1 MKRWPALSK
10 GQLGWTGGTALLGW
24 HSVHELETQ
33 MTIDAIRTV
42 PARVA
47 VPRGFGRTDDQI
59 NSPDAAHDLEISHTG
74 IRNRAR
80 LHARRA

>member
-1 MKRWPALSK
+1 
-10 GQLGWTGGTALLGW
+10 
-24 HSVHELETQ
+24 